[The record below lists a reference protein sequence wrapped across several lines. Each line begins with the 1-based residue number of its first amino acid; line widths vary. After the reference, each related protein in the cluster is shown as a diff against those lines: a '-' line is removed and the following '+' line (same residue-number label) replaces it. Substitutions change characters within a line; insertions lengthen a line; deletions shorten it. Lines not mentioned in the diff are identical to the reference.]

1 MNDIGVG
8 DGRKLFLTAEEIQEF
23 IRARRS
29 VRAFLPK
36 LIPQETLEAILET
49 ATWAPS
55 AHNRQPWRFVVLT
68 NQEEKYRLAHQMGSE
83 FYQDLLAD
91 GLPGDE
97 VDRIVA
103 HSRLRIEVAPVVV
116 LLCLDTTQG
125 DQYLDVKR
133 QQAEYLMGVQSVAL
147 AGGTLLLAAHAAGI
161 SGVWVCAPLFA
172 PQAVRT
178 ALTLTAHWDPQGL
191 ILLGYAA
198 RVPEP
203 RPRRAVREVAVFL

>member
-8 DGRKLFLTAEEIQEF
+8 DGRKQFLTAEVIQDF
-23 IRARRS
+23 IRSRRS

-103 HSRLRIEVAPVVV
+103 HSRLRI
-116 LLCLDTTQG
+116 
-125 DQYLDVKR
+125 
-133 QQAEYLMGVQSVAL
+133 
-147 AGGTLLLAAHAAGI
+147 
-161 SGVWVCAPLFA
+161 
-172 PQAVRT
+172 
-178 ALTLTAHWDPQGL
+178 
-191 ILLGYAA
+191 
-198 RVPEP
+198 
-203 RPRRAVREVAVFL
+203 